1 MLLAVIKVVVTVV
14 VAVVWDEL
22 IVELFKT
29 IDPCVV
35 VEFVVVGV
43 VDVTL
48 ALVVFDV
55 IVVDA
60 NVVVVDV
67 NVGAVVVVVVANS
80 VSVDSL
86 NVPSNTDLI
95 VFIKGYFPWL
105 QNFPSKSSVSKAF
118 FLLTGYE
125 NFYS

>member
-67 NVGAVVVVVVANS
+67 NVVAVVVVANS

>member
-43 VDVTL
+43 ADVTL

-67 NVGAVVVVVVANS
+67 NVVAVVVVANS

>member
-67 NVGAVVVVVVANS
+67 NVVAVVVVVANS